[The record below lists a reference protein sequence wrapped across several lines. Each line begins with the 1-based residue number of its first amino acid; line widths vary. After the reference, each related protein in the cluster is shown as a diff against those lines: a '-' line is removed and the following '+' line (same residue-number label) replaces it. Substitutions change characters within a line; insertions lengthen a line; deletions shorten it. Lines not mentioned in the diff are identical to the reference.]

1 MKNFKTNDVV
11 IRKFKMSDAEQMY
24 SNLLED
30 KSENL
35 TTKDEIQRIIKSA
48 IIEFYTEEPIWAV
61 EEKKTNTI
69 IGTIKVKS
77 YSEKNKFCNLS
88 WKMYN
93 KSSNINLMQQA
104 LNKVMN
110 YLFLKRNVE
119 LIESSYYE
127 QNALTGQV
135 LDNIG
140 MTKEAVLR
148 NRRLNT
154 ATNKKENFVIYSINA
169 EEFCKVNG

>member
-1 MKNFKTNDVV
+1 MKNFRTNDVV

-24 SNLLED
+24 LDLLECN
-30 KSENL
+30 SENP
-35 TTKDEIQRIIKSA
+35 TTKDETQRIIKSA
-48 IIEFYTEEPIWAV
+48 IVEFYTEEPIWAV
-61 EEKKTNTI
+61 EEKKTNSI
-69 IGTIKVKS
+69 IGTIKVKI

-88 WKMYN
+88 WKMIN

-110 YLFLKRNVE
+110 YLFLKKNVE
-119 LIESSYYE
+119 LIECSYYE

-148 NRRLNT
+148 NRRFNI
-154 ATNKKENFVIYSINA
+154 ATNKRENFVIYSMNA